1 MGGRCAGLAQ
11 VGIRVG
17 DVVVVAQAL
26 GDLLHIRIRIVGSQ
40 SNCPLFQLPVLLCPD
55 IGGAVLVIA
64 QERAADP
71 HPGGIVVGVPLDIQ
85 MLTQQQ
91 TVGGI
96 QGNIERILAGTGH
109 LIGRGAHV
117 PVGVA
122 ALGGIFVV
130 YQGYLARPG
139 AIAPGT
145 GGHLHP
151 VALPEAAPLQ
161 FSQHAL
167 DPVGAG
173 LLDDDIGRGL
183 AAVIGGAALVDL
195 LHPAVNGGG
204 HGGVVQ
210 QLLRLLHLVLLGF
223 QLQLRL
229 LHIHLGGLNLHSVLK
244 PGGAGDAL
252 PLPLQSSDFLL
263 AAFNGALQLGSLQI
277 FLVQAQLKLLGVVA
291 EKSLTLL
298 YVVTLLDHQL
308 LDGLFRI
315 PGDLGGVLGHHQ
327 PQEPVSR
334 GNAPG
339 RGQPLHRLN
348 INRILL
354 CAAACQSQAQ
364 DKCQN
369 YFPFHKSFL
378 RNR

>member
-1 MGGRCAGLAQ
+1 MGGRRAGLAQ

-17 DVVVVAQAL
+17 DVVIVAQTL

-71 HPGGIVVGVPLDIQ
+71 HPGGIVVGIPLDIQ

-91 TVGGI
+91 AVGGI

-117 PVGVA
+117 PVGIA

-139 AIAPGT
+139 TIATGA

-183 AAVIGGAALVDL
+183 AAVIGGGALVDF
-195 LHPAVNGGG
+195 LHPTGDGGG

-229 LHIHLGGLNLHSVLK
+229 LHIHLGRLNLHGVLK
-244 PGGAGDAL
+244 PGGASDAL

-291 EKSLTLL
+291 EKSLPLL

-315 PGDLGGVLGHHQ
+315 PGDLGGVLRHHQ

-334 GNAPG
+334 GNASG
-339 RGQPLHRLN
+339 RGQPLHRLY

-369 YFPFHKSFL
+369 CFPFHKSFL